1 MPSAPL
7 PPEKQAEVDDLAQA
21 IREAVDVEISELAAN
36 LATTDDAHIFGS
48 NEFTIRAR
56 AKIAQ
61 DRRQYGAGVTPI
73 RPGPGRPGWLPTP
86 ASGKEVTS
94 PPPPPL
100 RTARER
106 FPSCSSSL
114 SNALC
119 RTRLSHI

>member
-1 MPSAPL
+1 RPTASRRLRRNPPYAVVSGKHPL
-7 PPEKQAEVDDLAQA
+7 RPLRIVFALLLLGGTAAEGLK
-21 IREAVDVEISELAAN
+21 RENS
-36 LATTDDAHIFGS
+36 
-48 NEFTIRAR
+48 
-56 AKIAQ
+56 
-61 DRRQYGAGVTPI
+61 GV
-73 RPGPGRPGWLPTP
+73 RGENSGPGRPGWLPTP

-100 RTARER
+100 RTARES